1 MSFRLPQ
8 SLTPGRMVETGMN
21 VLDYEI
27 AQQKAQTLGDM
38 GHGVEQALA
47 RLRAFEAEGRAQA
60 EPDTHSRLRDEAA
73 EKVWGLMIQRELC
86 GLRHWDQVVKAYAI
100 PREVLNRM
108 GRTSAGPAKKP

>member
-8 SLTPGRMVETGMN
+8 SLTPGRLVETGMN
-21 VLDYEI
+21 VLDHEI

-38 GHGVEQALA
+38 GQQVEYALA
-47 RLRAFEAEGRAQA
+47 RLRSFEAGDAPGSDPA
-60 EPDTHSRLRDEAA
+60 AHDRLRDEAA
-73 EKVWGLMIQRELC
+73 EKVWALMIQRELC

-108 GRTSAGPAKKP
+108 GRVRTGSGSGA